1 MAKSV
6 KEYERLKSPKS
17 MGLQEFA
24 RIANGAKV
32 IPDDEKFGQINPV
45 FMRVCGL
52 LKRNLTTN

>member
-17 MGLQEFA
+17 KGLQEFA

-32 IPDDEKFGQINPV
+32 IPDDEDHREVKMAGNQGFAD
-45 FMRVCGL
+45 F
-52 LKRNLTTN
+52 

>member
-32 IPDDEKFGQINPV
+32 IPYDEDIGEINLV
-45 FMRVCGL
+45 KSKVSGSL
-52 LKRNLTTN
+52 VVI